1 MKTTEPVVLYRRA
14 GATRTR
20 AEILSVAV
28 DIASAEGLE
37 GLSIGR
43 LATELRMSKTG
54 IFAHFGSKEQ
64 LQLATIGAAKQIFLE
79 QVVRPGLTGPRG
91 LPKLRA
97 MLESW
102 LGYVKKSVFRGG
114 CFFAA
119 ASAEFDSRPGRI
131 RDEIALLTRT
141 WLMAIQREAAYARRE
156 KQIKASVIP
165 SQLAFELHAYVQEA
179 NWAFKLFNHKLAF
192 SQARQAISDRLAEAS
207 ASGRSRDR
215 KIDRKDQVHGRR
227 K

>member
-1 MKTTEPVVLYRRA
+1 MTSRPIVLYHTA
-14 GATRTR
+14 QASRTR
-20 AEILSVAV
+20 QEILHVAM

-64 LQLATIGAAKQIFLE
+64 LKRAVVDAAKQIFMD
-79 QVVRPGLTGPRG
+79 QVVQPALRQPRG
-91 LPKLRA
+91 IPRLQA

-102 LGYVKKSVFRGG
+102 LGYVEKTVFRGG

-119 ASAEFDSRPGRI
+119 ASAEFDSRPGPGREEI
-131 RDEIALLTRT
+131 AALTKAWLVALQDEIVFAKSRGQ
-141 WLMAIQREAAYARRE
+141 M
-156 KQIKASVIP
+156 KGSVKP

-179 NWAFKLFNHKLAF
+179 NWTFK
-192 SQARQAISDRLAEAS
+192 
-207 ASGRSRDR
+207 
-215 KIDRKDQVHGRR
+215 
-227 K
+227 